1 MQGYDEDFGHQI
13 YTNELTLSVEDGSVT
28 DTQPQLQN
36 KTNQSNMVPVP
47 NQRNAFFASGFKMVD
62 ANNGNL
68 EHIYQT
74 DKTRRNKS
82 MDEFIKERETNN
94 QTMSTK
100 GQMDGDNASSYIDR
114 TGYILQSLKKS
125 TPNTSLNSTQIKRI
139 KQQAKSKVSYAYKER
154 YSGVYED
161 RKRRGMLKRNDSY
174 ETFVNPPQIGLNNSI
189 QHALH
194 TETSEI
200 RKLES
205 K

>member
-1 MQGYDEDFGHQI
+1 
-13 YTNELTLSVEDGSVT
+13 
-28 DTQPQLQN
+28 
-36 KTNQSNMVPVP
+36 
-47 NQRNAFFASGFKMVD
+47 MVD

-94 QTMSTK
+94 QTTISTK

-189 QHALH
+189 
-194 TETSEI
+194 
-200 RKLES
+200 
-205 K
+205 